1 MEIKAQLAKLLATIK
16 AEESPN
22 EKHLE
27 VISSFLNATQ
37 KYGNLTSRQ
46 ASYFESI
53 QKQYSPEQQA
63 EIEKCRDRLLN
74 DKEYQNDLK
83 IVVQF
88 YAITGYYRN
97 IVMRLQDWF
106 GSVEA
111 NGGYECDVPA
121 NYHASIDRM
130 LNNKYAQQVLESS
143 KAAPLYPLG
152 SLVTLR
158 GHSSVAASTWRTVYD
173 LLTNQVC
180 IITKIDS
187 KPIDK
192 SLTYNKARGGT
203 RYYTIFVPSLGRSYD
218 IIERDLKRFSRKG
231 KR

>member
-1 MEIKAQLAKLLATIK
+1 MEIETQLTKLLATIN
-16 AEESPN
+16 AEEKPN
-22 EKHLE
+22 ERHLE
-27 VISSFLNATQ
+27 VIASFINASE
-37 KYGNLTSRQ
+37 KYGGLTPRQ

-53 QKQYSPEQQA
+53 QKQYSAEHQA
-63 EIEKCRDRLLN
+63 EIENCRDRLLN
-74 DKEYQNDLK
+74 DEEYQNDLK
-83 IVVQF
+83 IVAAF
-88 YAITGYYRN
+88 YDITGYYRN
-97 IVMRLQDWF
+97 IVVRLQDWF
-106 GSVEA
+106 RGE
-111 NGGYECDVPA
+111 GDVPA

-130 LNNKYAQQVLESS
+130 LNNKYAQQVLESH
-143 KAAPLYPLG
+143 KTAPLYPLG
-152 SLVTLR
+152 SLVTPR
-158 GHSSVAASTWRTVYD
+158 GHSSVAASTWRTIYG
-173 LLTNQVC
+173 LLTNQAC

>member
-1 MEIKAQLAKLLATIK
+1 MEIEKQLTKLLATIN
-16 AEESPN
+16 AEEKPN
-22 EKHLE
+22 ERHLE
-27 VISSFLNATQ
+27 VITSFINASE
-37 KYGNLTSRQ
+37 KYGGLTPRQ

-53 QKQYSPEQQA
+53 QKQYSAEHQI
-63 EIEKCRDRLLN
+63 EIEKCRERLLN
-74 DKEYQNDLK
+74 DEEYQNDLK
-83 IVVQF
+83 IVAQF

-106 GSVEA
+106 GSMEA
-111 NGGYECDVPA
+111 NGGDECDIPA

-130 LNNKYAQQVLESS
+130 LNNKYAQQVLESH
-143 KAAPLYPLG
+143 KTAPLYPLG
-152 SLVTLR
+152 SLVTPR
-158 GHSSVAASTWRTVYD
+158 GHSSVAASTWRTVYG
-173 LLTNQVC
+173 LLTNQAC

-192 SLTYNKARGGT
+192 SLTYNKTRGGT
-203 RYYTIFVPSLGRSYD
+203 RYYTIFAPSLGKSFD